1 MPGESDCLRV
11 QSKRGGMLHP
21 RLNIDGKPIANKYR
35 KGKTKSTL
43 KRESKEL
50 EAVEREAIVDYR
62 TIHLFTRVNV

>member
-1 MPGESDCLRV
+1 
-11 QSKRGGMLHP
+11 MLHP

-50 EAVEREAIVDYR
+50 EAVEREAIFDYR
-62 TIHLFTRVNV
+62 TVHLE